1 MRRELGKKRKRGE
14 VNKMRENLTEKI
26 VKGLIKLEPV
36 EFLGICTIV
45 DVRPSHEDGN
55 PRDFQDIWEEL
66 IDKID
71 GMNRIRKRNLY
82 TLVRAAI
89 KGRK

>member
-1 MRRELGKKRKRGE
+1 MK
-14 VNKMRENLTEKI
+14 ENLTEKI

-36 EFLGICTIV
+36 EFLGICTVV
-45 DVRPSHEDGN
+45 DVRPSHENGN
-55 PRDFQDIWEEL
+55 ARDFQDIWEEL

-71 GMNRIRKRNLY
+71 GMSRIRKKNLY
-82 TLVRAAI
+82 KLINAAI